1 MIQIHRVPTPPARDA
16 EPHPV
21 VHALA
26 DVEAEVARLEAAGVE
41 VVTAPHA
48 IFGHEDD
55 MLGPAGTDEWQ
66 AFVRDSEGNTVALIE
81 WRAA

>member
-1 MIQIHRVPTPPARDA
+1 MQPSTAGAGPNHKTPIIAVTANVLPEARN
-16 EPHPV
+16 
-21 VHALA
+21 
-26 DVEAEVARLEAAGVE
+26 RLEAAGVE

-55 MLGPAGTDEWQ
+55 TLGPAGTDEWQ